1 MSNWVQRLLRPAE
14 KATTVQNV
22 ERRAT
27 ANVCKRNHV
36 KLLLAVV
43 THTKKIS
50 LEQLFWKKKKTKQAI
65 IKHKWGTL
73 SLLPCFF
80 LEFIEKKSIK
90 SSPGAS
96 SGVPF
101 LLMVQIRNIEP
112 ELPPLHRDAFRS
124 HAWTNDIIWTALICK
139 MVDPVSW
146 EVVSEMEHVPFSL
159 HFLVFTLICPGW
171 RTTKSDLLEARIPS
185 VHYPITMIFL
195 KPDGQMGVD
204 PMLLL
209 CCHSR
214 RWHVSKQTRL
224 LLSFHRFS
232 NGLSSAWFH
241 SPLI

>member
-1 MSNWVQRLLRPAE
+1 MRYSFSAPLFFSGVYR
-14 KATTVQNV
+14 
-22 ERRAT
+22 
-27 ANVCKRNHV
+27 
-36 KLLLAVV
+36 
-43 THTKKIS
+43 KKINQIFTRRIFRGS
-50 LEQLFWKKKKTKQAI
+50 LSVDGANTK
-65 IKHKWGTL
+65 HWTGTP
-73 SLLPCFF
+73 SV
-80 LEFIEKKSIK
+80 
-90 SSPGAS
+90 AS
-96 SGVPF
+96 WRVPF
-101 LLMVQIRNIEP
+101 PRM
-112 ELPPLHRDAFRS
+112 D
-124 HAWTNDIIWTALICK
+124 DIIWTALICK

-159 HFLVFTLICPGW
+159 HFLVFTLICPRW
-171 RTTKSDLLEARIPS
+171 RTTKSHLLEARIPS